1 MSPIRSLSGQVFN
14 RIEKPMHHII
24 LVLSGAGKGKQESE
38 RKQA

>member
-14 RIEKPMHHII
+14 RIEKPMHHI
-24 LVLSGAGKGKQESE
+24 VLALTETGKGKQESE